1 MDSEDARAPAA
12 GPGKAIIAVVLV
24 AVLAVVGYLAWDR
37 SQRFG
42 EQEPVVAAD
51 RAAAGA
57 DAASQGAAVT
67 GAPDA
72 GSMAGPAPPTFDIV
86 RIGREGLAVI
96 AGRAEPGAAVTVREG
111 DRILGEVTA
120 DVRGEWV
127 LLPEEPIQPG
137 TRELALT
144 ARTVEG
150 VSIESEQVV
159 VLSIP
164 EVAPG
169 AEAAGTGGVGAIA
182 VLVPR
187 EDIGGSRVLQEPS
200 AGVGLRGAG
209 ELTLDTIEYDEQGKM
224 VLGGRAAPGG
234 RVMVYL
240 DNRLIGSAEADA
252 QQRWRVTPEAAVS
265 PGLHTLRIDEVDVTG
280 KVVARLETPFSRA
293 EFRLP
298 TGGKGLVIVQ
308 PGNSLWRIA
317 RRTYGRGIQYVQIFE
332 ANREQ
337 IRDPDLIYPGQIFL
351 IPAVN

>member
-1 MDSEDARAPAA
+1 MDSEDARAPDSR
-12 GPGKAIIAVVLV
+12 PGIAVAAVVLV
-24 AVLAVVGYLAWDR
+24 AILAVVGYLAWDR
-37 SQRFG
+37 FQGFG
-42 EQEPVVAAD
+42 EEAPVVTAD
-51 RAAAGA
+51 RAGDAAGA
-57 DAASQGAAVT
+57 APLAADTASQGAA
-67 GAPDA
+67 
-72 GSMAGPAPPTFDIV
+72 AGPAPPTFDVV

-96 AGRAEPGAAVTVREG
+96 AGRAEPGAVVTVREG
-111 DRILGEVTA
+111 ETILGEVTA
-120 DVRGEWV
+120 DARGEWV

-164 EVAPG
+164 AVAPG
-169 AEAAGTGGVGAIA
+169 PAAAGTGGVGALA

-187 EDIGGSRVLQEPS
+187 EDIGGSRVLQAPA
-200 AGVGLRGAG
+200 AGVGLEG
-209 ELTLDTIEYDEQGKM
+209 EGGLSLDTIEYDAKGNI
-224 VLGGRAAPGG
+224 VLGGRASPGG

-265 PGLHTLRIDEVDVTG
+265 PGLHTLRIDEVDVAG

-298 TGGKGLVIVQ
+298 TGGEALVIVQ

-317 RRTYGRGIQYVQIFE
+317 RRTYGRGIQYVQIFA
-332 ANREQ
+332 ANRDQ
-337 IRDPDLIYPGQIFL
+337 IRDADLIYPGQIFL